1 MRLDL
6 KNSPPRVPLSARK
19 LNSSPPKRRRSRE
32 LFIFLVFV
40 LLSATFWFVQ
50 SLQRRFTYTLH
61 IPVVYDSIP
70 PEVGM
75 QTKLPEYIEVSLED
89 EGGHLLE
96 YTTRGL
102 APIRLR
108 LQRDHQIIAGFSL
121 SASALS
127 GEVRSRLATS
137 ARVISISPASIN
149 AAAYRRHRKV
159 LPITLGS
166 LPQVATGY
174 AIGDIELTPTE
185 ITVFA

>member
-6 KNSPPRVPLSARK
+6 ENSPPRVPLSARK

-121 SASALS
+121 SASASREKYEADLLHQLVLS
-127 GEVRSRLATS
+127 PSRPL
-137 ARVISISPASIN
+137 
-149 AAAYRRHRKV
+149 Y
-159 LPITLGS
+159 
-166 LPQVATGY
+166 
-174 AIGDIELTPTE
+174 
-185 ITVFA
+185 

>member
-96 YTTRGL
+96 YTLVDWR
-102 APIRLR
+102 
-108 LQRDHQIIAGFSL
+108 L
-121 SASALS
+121 SAFACS
-127 GEVRSRLATS
+127 VIIRSSRASRFRLLPSREKCGADSLHQLVSSPSRPLQLMRRPIVVS
-137 ARVISISPASIN
+137 ARCFRLLWAVCL
-149 AAAYRRHRKV
+149 R
-159 LPITLGS
+159 
-166 LPQVATGY
+166 
-174 AIGDIELTPTE
+174 
-185 ITVFA
+185 

>member
-108 LQRDHQIIAGFSL
+108 R
-121 SASALS
+121 
-127 GEVRSRLATS
+127 
-137 ARVISISPASIN
+137 
-149 AAAYRRHRKV
+149 AA
-159 LPITLGS
+159 
-166 LPQVATGY
+166 
-174 AIGDIELTPTE
+174 
-185 ITVFA
+185 